1 MLCGNIAVLT
11 ACAPE
16 DHAVYYS
23 KNKYNKNQEAVGCSV
38 QKICRHADIALKL
51 DNVPVLMFV
60 AFKWDG
66 QCLAP

>member
-1 MLCGNIAVLT
+1 
-11 ACAPE
+11 
-16 DHAVYYS
+16 VYYS